1 MGFFSDLFGSTD
13 ESAQGAQIA
22 SNRASLELT
31 ERLADRARSDV
42 ISLFGPAQEAR
53 QQGFGAALDI
63 FGESIPAQIGAI
75 QTGTQNARATN
86 LAGLEQIQNA
96 ILGRDVD
103 FSQLTAGQRPQAG
116 PPNLSG
122 LSLPDFRFSGA
133 GATGEAGGLSPIEN
147 LLGGGGVD
155 PGVDLGPVGL
165 QGLTPHKDHF
175 HDEAGTK
182 ILATQLPG
190 IDTTGLTP
198 HKGHFHRADGSKVS
212 PSEILSGN
220 LLSGNQGQTA
230 LSALG
235 GGAGGFDLENRNRR
249 IF

>member
-1 MGFFSDLFGSTD
+1 MGFFSDLFGGTD

-22 SNRASLELT
+22 ANRASLELT
-31 ERLADRARSDV
+31 ERLAGRAREDV
-42 ISLFGPAQEAR
+42 ISLFGPAQQAR

-75 QTGTQNARATN
+75 QTGTQNARASQT
-86 LAGLEQIQNA
+86 AGLEQIQNA
-96 ILGRDVD
+96 ILGLDVD
-103 FSQLTAGQRPQAG
+103 LTQLSAGQRPQAA
-116 PPNLSG
+116 PPDLSNLR
-122 LSLPDFRFSGA
+122 LPNFQFSD
-133 GATGEAGGLSPIEN
+133 TGGEISPIQN
-147 LLGGGGVD
+147 LLGGGGLD
-155 PGVDLGPVGL
+155 QTGDGLGPVGL

-175 HDEAGTK
+175 HDPSGAK

-212 PSEILSGN
+212 PSDILSGN
-220 LLSGNQGQTA
+220 LLGGGQTA

-235 GGAGGFDLENRNRR
+235 GGGFDLENRNRR
-249 IF
+249 VF